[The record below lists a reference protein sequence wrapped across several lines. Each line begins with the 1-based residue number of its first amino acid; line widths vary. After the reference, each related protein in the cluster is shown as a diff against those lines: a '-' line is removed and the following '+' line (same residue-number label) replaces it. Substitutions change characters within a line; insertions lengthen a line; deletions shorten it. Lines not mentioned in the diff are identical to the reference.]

1 MAAFFSDPMNDFYD
15 ALTILAASGGRGV
28 LAEIE
33 STEGSAPRKAGARM
47 LLSPD
52 GSFSGTVGGGT
63 LEYHAQLDA
72 RSVLETGR
80 PLRKAYSL
88 GGPGGD
94 AIGAICGGSAVL
106 TFRMIGPE
114 EAAALL
120 AERPPRPRVLL
131 YGAGHVA
138 KALADVLRL
147 QDIPVV
153 VTDERAEVLTEERF
167 PAAERRLCPAAETP
181 LDPGPG
187 DAVVIMT
194 HAHAHDYDLLRRA
207 MDTDAAY
214 IGVMASRRKA
224 ALFRGKLLD
233 DGVPPEDIDTRLHSP
248 VGLAIAAETPEEIAV
263 SVAAE
268 LIRFF
273 RTGT

>member
-1 MAAFFSDPMNDFYD
+1 MNDFYD

-28 LAEIE
+28 LAEVE

-63 LEYHAQLDA
+63 LEYHAQQDALAVLD
-72 RSVLETGR
+72 TGE
-80 PLRKAYSL
+80 PLRKTYSL

-94 AIGAICGGSAVL
+94 AIGAICGGSATL
-106 TFRMIGPE
+106 AFRAVGPE
-114 EAAALL
+114 EAAAIL

-138 KALADVLRL
+138 KALADALRL
-147 QDIPVV
+147 LDIPVV
-153 VTDERAEVLTEERF
+153 VTDGRAAILTEARF
-167 PAAERRLCPAAETP
+167 PAAERRLCPAEDTP
-181 LDPGPG
+181 VDPGPG
-187 DAVVIMT
+187 DCIVIMT

-224 ALFRGKLLD
+224 ALFRDRLLA
-233 DGVPPEDIDTRLHSP
+233 DGVTQEAVDARLHSP

-263 SVAAE
+263 SIAAE

-273 RTGT
+273 HTGA

>member
-1 MAAFFSDPMNDFYD
+1 MNDIYR
-15 ALTILAASGGRGV
+15 ALENLAASGGRGV

-63 LEYHAQLDA
+63 LEYHAEQEA
-72 RSVLETGR
+72 RAVLASGK
-80 PLRKAYSL
+80 PLRKTYSL
-88 GGPGGD
+88 GGAGGE
-94 AIGAICGGSAVL
+94 AIGAVCGGSATL
-106 TFRMIGPE
+106 TFRPVGPE

-138 KALADVLRL
+138 KALADVLQL
-147 QDIPVV
+147 SDIPVV
-153 VTDERAEVLTEERF
+153 VTDERAAVLTEERF
-167 PAAERRLCPAAETP
+167 PAAERRICPTDEAP

-187 DAVVIMT
+187 DCIVIMT
-194 HAHAHDYDLLRRA
+194 HGHAYDYRLLLRA
-207 MDTDAAY
+207 MRTDAAY
-214 IGVMASRRKA
+214 IGVMASRKKA
-224 ALFRGKLLD
+224 ALFRDHLLA
-233 DGVPPEDIDTRLHSP
+233 DGVAPAEIDARVRSP
-248 VGLAIAAETPEEIAV
+248 IGLAIGAETPEEIAV
-263 SVAAE
+263 SIAAE
-268 LIRFF
+268 LIRFL

>member
-1 MAAFFSDPMNDFYD
+1 MNDIYD
-15 ALTILAASGGRGV
+15 ALKNLAASGGRGV

-63 LEYHAQLDA
+63 LEYHAERDA
-72 RSVLETGR
+72 RSVLDTGT
-80 PLRKAYSL
+80 PLRKTYSL
-88 GGPGGD
+88 GGAGGE
-94 AIGAICGGSAVL
+94 AIGAVCGGSATL
-106 TFRMIGPE
+106 TFRTVGPE

-147 QDIPVV
+147 LDIPVV
-153 VTDERAEVLTEERF
+153 VTDEREAVLTAERF
-167 PAAERRLCPAAETP
+167 PAADRRLCPADEAP
-181 LDPGPG
+181 VDPGPG
-187 DAVVIMT
+187 DSIVIMT
-194 HAHAHDYDLLRRA
+194 HGHAHDYRLLLRA
-207 MDTDAAY
+207 MRTDAAY
-214 IGVMASRRKA
+214 IGLMASRKKA
-224 ALFRGKLLD
+224 ALFRERLLA
-233 DGVPPEDIDTRLHSP
+233 DGVAPEAIAARLHSP
-248 VGLAIAAETPEEIAV
+248 IGLAIGAETPEEISV
-263 SVAAE
+263 SIAAE
-268 LIRFF
+268 LIRFL